1 MNTRQFW
8 LIPLLL
14 AACARATIN
23 YTDPLGPR
31 YAGAPAASSA
41 PASPTTIRVVTLN
54 VEYAQAIDSA
64 IGLLSSQPELR
75 GADILLLQEMDE
87 AGTRRIAEALGC
99 YYVYYP
105 ATVHP
110 VPRHDFGN
118 AILSRWPLSD
128 DRKIILPH
136 WGWVRRTQRAAVTA
150 VADIGGRR
158 VQIYSLH
165 MAMMTE
171 ASGAQRRA
179 QARAV
184 LEDADRVVGPVII
197 GGDLN
202 SDDLGK
208 VFARGG
214 YQWPT
219 RDEAPTRESWWRFD
233 HLFFRDLVVDQPGGT
248 GVVADSRGA
257 SDHRAVWAVAV
268 LESAVSFKP
277 TVTVV
282 GR

>member
-1 MNTRQFW
+1 MNFPSLC

-14 AACARATIN
+14 VGCARATVN
-23 YTDPLGPR
+23 YSDPLGPR
-31 YAGAPAASSA
+31 YAGAPTEQVSSPVTPAA
-41 PASPTTIRVVTLN
+41 IRVVTLN
-54 VEYAQAIDSA
+54 VEYARAIDSA
-64 IGLLSSQPELR
+64 IALLSTEPELR
-75 GADILLLQEMDE
+75 QADVLLLQEMDE
-87 AGTRRIAEALGC
+87 SGTRRIASALGC
-99 YYVYYP
+99 YYIYYP

-110 VPRHDFGN
+110 VPRQDFGN

-136 WGWVRRTQRAAVTA
+136 RGWMRGTQRAAVTA
-150 VADIGGRR
+150 VADIGGQRIQ
-158 VQIYSLH
+158 VYSLH

-171 ASGAQRRA
+171 ATGAQRRA

-184 LEDADRVVGPVII
+184 LEDAQRVAGPVII

-208 VFARGG
+208 VFAQGG
-214 YQWPT
+214 FEWPT

-233 HLFFRDLVVDQPGGT
+233 HLFFRDLMVRRPGGT

-257 SDHRAVWAVAV
+257 SDHRAVWAVV
-268 LESAVSFKP
+268 DLEQPLAI
-277 TVTVV
+277 
-282 GR
+282 GH